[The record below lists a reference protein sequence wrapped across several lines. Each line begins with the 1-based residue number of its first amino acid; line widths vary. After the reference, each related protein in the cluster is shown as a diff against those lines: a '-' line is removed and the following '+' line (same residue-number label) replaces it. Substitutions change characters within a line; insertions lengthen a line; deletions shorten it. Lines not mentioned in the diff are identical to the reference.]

1 MWKERFID
9 YLRYEKNYSS
19 QTEISYLNDILQF
32 EKFIKAKDDNQALTS
47 VDIDVIRIWI
57 GSLVEQGFKAS
68 SVNRKLSSLKS
79 FFKYLAK
86 SGIID
91 KDPVKSVSG
100 PKLNTK
106 IPSFVNNKQMEEILD
121 DAKNFP
127 EGFKGIR
134 DQFLIEI
141 LYVTGMRRSE
151 LILLKDNDIDFH
163 NCTLRVTGKRDK
175 QRLIPFSNLTKEKL
189 KKYIQ
194 IRNKEI
200 ENKSPFLFVK
210 EDGNAMYPKLVYKII
225 NNHLKSISTLS
236 KKSPHVLRHSFATVM
251 LNNGAEINSIKELM
265 GHSSLSSTEIYTHV
279 TFEEMKKTYQNAH
292 PRANKKRR

>member
-292 PRANKKRR
+292 PRAKK

>member
-279 TFEEMKKTYQNAH
+279 TFKEMKKTYQNAH
-292 PRANKKRR
+292 PRANK

>member
-292 PRANKKRR
+292 PRANK